1 MKSKNREKNARHKIR
16 MNNAREN
23 FNSNTLV
30 DRALAYA
37 ILISLS
43 QKEDENNSKLIFLN
57 INHEFGNM
65 FDNI

>member
-1 MKSKNREKNARHKIR
+1 
-16 MNNAREN
+16 MNDAREN